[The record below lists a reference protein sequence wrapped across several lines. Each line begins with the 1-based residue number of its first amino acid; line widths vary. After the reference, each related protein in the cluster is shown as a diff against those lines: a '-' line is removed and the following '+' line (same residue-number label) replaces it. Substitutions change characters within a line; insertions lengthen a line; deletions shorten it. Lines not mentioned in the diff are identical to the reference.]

1 MWMEAQLPRGP
12 TFLSYGSTTSREVA
26 AVMGENILYYPDIY
40 WALPAFR
47 ADLLHVTSPCSRV
60 NRNAYPFLALS
71 TTSQVAVINFPL
83 TASLTYPPLVLVWPY
98 GYHTAQRANEFTFL
112 LQILYQHN
120 EASHTSMTTFTTSVH
135 YNLAA
140 LSPESLTTILSYAL
154 CNSLPL
160 MVVMAG

>member
-1 MWMEAQLPRGP
+1 MAHQHGGHVTINNDAQPIP
-12 TFLSYGSTTSREVA
+12 REVPQTDQEH
-26 AVMGENILYYPDIY
+26 MGY
-40 WALPAFR
+40 R
-47 ADLLHVTSPCSRV
+47 ANLLHVTSPRSRV
-60 NRNAYPFLALS
+60 TQNAYPFLALS

-112 LQILYQHN
+112 LQILYQHD